1 MIQIYHTQLRMSYTH
16 GNAQFQVISI
26 NIPKDNCALS
36 TSHYVA
42 WRYKLAWKR
51 GNVFFFFTL
60 AKSAQKITSAKPS
73 DLLSSNM
80 AAKLSS
86 LSIIIYFPNP
96 AKWRDGCR
104 SRNSKFQIEF
114 DEAVQTLFWS
124 YNCLIS
130 GRRVT
135 YQDLE
140 SKFWLAQ
147 KTIAPPYWNSISRS
161 VYQTLFFSPN

>member
-36 TSHYVA
+36 TTHYVA
-42 WRYKLAWKR
+42 WRYKLACC

-86 LSIIIYFPNP
+86 CSIVIYFPNSD
-96 AKWRDGCR
+96 KNLNR
-104 SRNSKFQIEF
+104 F
-114 DEAVQTLFWS
+114 DEAVQTLCWS